1 MDALLKQLHGI
12 SEAGSRRRSSGIRPE
27 CRGPIAH
34 IQTGSRQRT
43 RHDRGW
49 AIVPTDHHAGIESKD
64 FEPKQPSTYK
74 GADDYAAMLSRPVP
88 DMFPGPYGPRRRNSA
103 LRRGRRKLNLPR

>member
-1 MDALLKQLHGI
+1 M
-12 SEAGSRRRSSGIRPE
+12 
-27 CRGPIAH
+27 AH

-49 AIVPTDHHAGIESKD
+49 AIVPADHYAGIKSKD
-64 FEPKQPSTYK
+64 FEPKQPSPYK
-74 GADDYAAMLSRPVP
+74 GADDYAALLSRPVL
-88 DMFPGPYGPRRRNSA
+88 DTFPGPEGSSRRNPA